1 MKNTKEKAENL
12 KKLLEDKT
20 GLLFNLNKGSSNK
33 NNYTLSGPQGSLMFW
48 VSEEKHIVYLVDILA
63 DAPTVLETVLFLLG
77 HGLDLVYSG
86 PYVIHPNEKEYV
98 IGSDSYS
105 HKETWLR
112 KLAGQLESRII
123 LPS

>member
-1 MKNTKEKAENL
+1 MKDAKQKAEEL
-12 KKLLEDKT
+12 QSLLSEKT
-20 GLLFNLNKGSSNK
+20 GLNFTLSLGATGK
-33 NNYTLSGPQGSLMFW
+33 NYTLQGPQGSLMFW
-48 VSEEKHIVYLVDILA
+48 ISEEKHVVYLVDILA

-98 IGSDSYS
+98 IGSDAYS

>member
-1 MKNTKEKAENL
+1 MKDAKQKAEEL
-12 KKLLEDKT
+12 QSLLLEKT
-20 GLLFNLNKGSSNK
+20 GLNFTLSLGATGK
-33 NNYTLSGPQGSLMFW
+33 NYTLQGPQGSLMFW

-98 IGSDSYS
+98 IGSDAYS